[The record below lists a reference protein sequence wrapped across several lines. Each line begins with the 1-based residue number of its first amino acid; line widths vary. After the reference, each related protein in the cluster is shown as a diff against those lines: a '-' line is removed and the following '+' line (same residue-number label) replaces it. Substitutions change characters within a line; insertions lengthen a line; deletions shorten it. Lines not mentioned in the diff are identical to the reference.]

1 MQEVERV
8 QEVGRRWGAAEA
20 MELLSSAADD
30 PFFTQLLSFVA
41 EPNPVQA
48 GALVITVYVRLQ
60 TGTCRIDGLQP
71 SDNVRLIEEK
81 TAAKSG
87 VREGFRLYLNSKL
100 LDSLST
106 LHESQVC
113 NGAFIEMKMLG
124 PGGMQLTTSQEEA
137 LSIAFSDE
145 PEETEVKQLLAS
157 QTTWLD
163 QHERCLKGSLKRG
176 GSVAAGSSSDGG
188 DGGGSG
194 SGSGGGGAASG
205 GSRTP
210 DTPRRRCCDGEQSP
224 TGWLKAA
231 AKKAA
236 KVAAGSGKA
245 PAGNGKEP
253 AAATVPQFSCGGCG
267 SCPACGHYGFF
278 ESSSDDVEQTPPQ
291 AEGSSGSKGTGLPP
305 QKPLPLNEVDGLSES
320 DICRELKTFIE
331 RNAPAADS
339 RRRRALL
346 LVDKMDSEQKRAA
359 WGILARSE
367 KKAVTIVYG
376 PAGTGKSWLVQLL
389 LLVQYNEEE
398 QVLALAAPTHGARR
412 AGQRLVDAIYPR
424 ASFMPKVEYC
434 TTHTQFG
441 VGFQQAWDADAI
453 LAAIKSKDP
462 YKAKARAFYEMKP
475 WMTVHGERQAP
486 MLVLDEGGQVRGCSL
501 QPVARSM

>member
-1 MQEVERV
+1 MPLRGKRPCDDADELYRASLEIAGGDVEVTAVILRQELCKRDLHVPNDQIYALVKRLRRNATQLEGDVQEVERV

-30 PFFTQLLSFVA
+30 PFLTQLLSFVA

-71 SDNVRLIEEK
+71 SDNVRLLEEK

-176 GSVAAGSSSDGG
+176 GSVAAGSSSGGG

-231 AKKAA
+231 AKKSRSRTSERS
-236 KVAAGSGKA
+236 VSF
-245 PAGNGKEP
+245 
-253 AAATVPQFSCGGCG
+253 T
-267 SCPACGHYGFF
+267 
-278 ESSSDDVEQTPPQ
+278 
-291 AEGSSGSKGTGLPP
+291 
-305 QKPLPLNEVDGLSES
+305 LSL
-320 DICRELKTFIE
+320 C
-331 RNAPAADS
+331 
-339 RRRRALL
+339 
-346 LVDKMDSEQKRAA
+346 
-359 WGILARSE
+359 
-367 KKAVTIVYG
+367 
-376 PAGTGKSWLVQLL
+376 
-389 LLVQYNEEE
+389 
-398 QVLALAAPTHGARR
+398 
-412 AGQRLVDAIYPR
+412 
-424 ASFMPKVEYC
+424 
-434 TTHTQFG
+434 
-441 VGFQQAWDADAI
+441 
-453 LAAIKSKDP
+453 
-462 YKAKARAFYEMKP
+462 
-475 WMTVHGERQAP
+475 
-486 MLVLDEGGQVRGCSL
+486 
-501 QPVARSM
+501 